1 LSDGNR
7 RSPTRIHSNE
17 KEVHMKALSSV
28 IVLGIGFLMVSGS
41 PARAQLGGMGDA
53 VKKGAG
59 DAVKQEVMKGAAE
72 KAGLPAPGAPAAA
85 PAADT
90 GAASAPVGEPQV
102 APAEAG
108 APAAVPGSDTGA
120 ASAPVDAP
128 GAGSAQDAGGDIGKK
143 MPKLP

>member
-1 LSDGNR
+1 
-7 RSPTRIHSNE
+7 
-17 KEVHMKALSSV
+17 MKALSSV

-41 PARAQLGGMGDA
+41 PARAQLGDMGDA

-102 APAEAG
+102 APAAAD
-108 APAAVPGSDTGA
+108 APAAVRTRQRAEWASRRLHPGRRMRRETPGPRKMTVGTDPEASVAAAGPR
-120 ASAPVDAP
+120 ASAR
-128 GAGSAQDAGGDIGKK
+128 SS
-143 MPKLP
+143 

>member
-1 LSDGNR
+1 
-7 RSPTRIHSNE
+7 
-17 KEVHMKALSSV
+17 MKALSSV

-41 PARAQLGGMGDA
+41 PARAQLGDMGDA

-59 DAVKQEVMKGAAE
+59 DAVKQELMKGAAE

-102 APAEAG
+102 APAAAD
-108 APAAVPGSDTGA
+108 APAAA
-120 ASAPVDAP
+120 NAPEGEPEVAP
-128 GAGSAQDAGGDIGKK
+128 GAADAPAAAPADAGAAQDDGGD
-143 MPKLP
+143 

>member
-1 LSDGNR
+1 
-7 RSPTRIHSNE
+7 
-17 KEVHMKALSSV
+17 MKALSSA

-41 PARAQLGGMGDA
+41 PALAQYGDMGDA

-102 APAEAG
+102 APAAAD
-108 APAAVPGSDTGA
+108 APAAVNAPEGEPEVAPGA
-120 ASAPVDAP
+120 ADAP
-128 GAGSAQDAGGDIGKK
+128 GDAGAAQDEGGD
-143 MPKLP
+143 

>member
-1 LSDGNR
+1 
-7 RSPTRIHSNE
+7 
-17 KEVHMKALSSV
+17 MKALSSV

-41 PARAQLGGMGDA
+41 PARAQFGDMGDA

-72 KAGLPAPGAPAAA
+72 KAGLPTPTAPAAA

-102 APAEAG
+102 APEAAE
-108 APAAVPGSDTGA
+108 APAADTGA
-120 ASAPVDAP
+120 ASAPAGDVGEPEVTPGAADAPADAP
-128 GAGSAQDAGGDIGKK
+128 GDAGAAQDDDGD
-143 MPKLP
+143 